1 MINNIEVFS
10 WDEMREKLQTLH
22 KPSFIR
28 ESNILNIVYKFW
40 ESAAIITK
48 SKQKLAI
55 VMLDFEKAYDHVD
68 VISYKVHWLYLVSIR
83 GMSFFLVFLH
93 ASFHTFLSFCQFLLK
108 PFLIAPLPSANAL
121 SFETKYYM

>member
-55 VMLDFEKAYDHVD
+55 VMLVFEKAYDLVD
-68 VISYKVHWLYLVSIR
+68 RDILQGALAR
-83 GMSFFLVFLH
+83 LGM
-93 ASFHTFLSFCQFLLK
+93 
-108 PFLIAPLPSANAL
+108 
-121 SFETKYYM
+121 EY